1 LLHRTIMADIGT
13 YLRPNRAVAQMLRRM
28 RANGKRTFLLTNS
41 AFPFVDA
48 GMKQITSL
56 EPEFADGSGQ
66 DWRSLFD
73 FVGVVASK
81 PAFFT
86 ERRPF
91 RCACPP
97 ACWGCWGRFLAWL
110 GAPCRGSCVHGDPV
124 TAAADTGAGGDHATG
139 KI

>member
-97 ACWGCWGRFLAWL
+97 V
-110 GAPCRGSCVHGDPV
+110 GAVSWRGLVRRAEEAVCTGTQSQRPPV
-124 TAAADTGAGGDHATG
+124 RVRGEIMRPG
-139 KI
+139 KYEKT